1 MGQPFLKQKEMEV
14 RKNMGEFRYEKV
26 KDPEYFMDHRM
37 DAHSDHVAVTVIPWM
52 GSGNSITRKTMN
64 RR

>member
-1 MGQPFLKQKEMEV
+1 MGAAFLKQKEMEV

-37 DAHSDHVAVTVIPWM
+37 DAHSDHVAYASWKV
-52 GSGNSITRKTMN
+52 SEKE
-64 RR
+64 